1 MNQEE
6 RNILINLQIEKS
18 MSMLEQVQVGLD
30 NSMWDMVANRLY
42 YAIFHAVVA
51 LLISRGCQV
60 GTHKGAMIQFQQH
73 FVRTGLFSKE
83 EGHLYSRMQQLR
95 EEGDYNCFIQTSE
108 QEITPFVEP
117 TKLLI
122 EKIKMTIVAS
132 K

>member
-95 EEGDYNCFIQTSE
+95 EESDYNCFIQTSE